1 MVSVE
6 RIKEYQDNLEQEAPY
21 TMPEQ
26 DPKDGWPKYG
36 QIDFVD
42 YKLRY
47 RPGLDLVLKG
57 VDAQIK
63 RGEKVGIV
71 GRTGRIFKNK
81 IRLFYISTKSDHTN
95 LDYFLFLKVLANHP

>member
-6 RIKEYQDNLEQEAPY
+6 RIKEYQDDLEQEAPY

-71 GRTGRIFKNK
+71 GRTGMIKKTKLDYFTIFA
-81 IRLFYISTKSDHTN
+81 KSGHTS
-95 LDYFLFLKVLANHP
+95 LEYFLFLQVLANHP